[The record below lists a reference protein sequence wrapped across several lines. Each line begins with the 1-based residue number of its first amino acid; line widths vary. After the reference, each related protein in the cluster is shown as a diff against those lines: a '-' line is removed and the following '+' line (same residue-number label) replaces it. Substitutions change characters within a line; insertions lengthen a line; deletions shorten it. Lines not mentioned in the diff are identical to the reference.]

1 MRAYSNDLRIR
12 VLADC
17 DGGSGTRAVAAKYR
31 VSESWVRRLKQTR
44 RETGRTGPAAHAG
57 GRAPGWV
64 THADAI
70 RAAVAAAPDAT
81 LAEYRGRFRLP
92 LSKSALARALVV
104 LGLSRKKVAP
114 GRRARST
121 RRQSQA

>member
-1 MRAYSNDLRIR
+1 MRAYSNDLRVR

-17 DGGSGTRAVAAKYR
+17 DGGLGTRAVAAKYR

-44 RETGRTGPAAHAG
+44 RTTGRTGPAAHAG

-70 RAAVAAAPDAT
+70 RSAVAAAPDAT
-81 LAEYRGRFRLP
+81 LVEYRARFGLP
-92 LSKSALARALVV
+92 LSRSALARALVA
-104 LGLSRKKVAP
+104 LGLSRKKSRSGP
-114 GRRARST
+114 PSRTGRT
-121 RRQSQA
+121 